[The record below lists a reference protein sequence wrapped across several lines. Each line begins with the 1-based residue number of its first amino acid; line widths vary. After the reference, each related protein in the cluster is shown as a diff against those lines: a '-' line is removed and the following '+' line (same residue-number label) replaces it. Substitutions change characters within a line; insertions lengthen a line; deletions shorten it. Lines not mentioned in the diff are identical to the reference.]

1 MSTLNAPC
9 LRCNK
14 HTVHE
19 VLHKTESLDV
29 HKGRFRY
36 ETIQCRGC
44 MAVSLK
50 ETRLK
55 GRQVTYHP
63 SPRNIPSRSLPDW
76 WDLFEWD
83 SSMESLIR
91 EVYEADNNDL
101 PRLAMIGIRAILE
114 RVMIGKVGDHGNI
127 SRNLDEFQK
136 AGYAST
142 MQFDSLQRVLDAGS
156 AVMHRN
162 HVPEPESTMVAFWV
176 LENILYAAYVQT
188 KHLEQINVP
197 ERPRRKPNNSGGI
210 TQ

>member
-9 LRCNK
+9 SRCNK
-14 HTVHE
+14 RTVHE

-29 HKGRFRY
+29 HEGRFRY

-44 MAVSLK
+44 TAVSLK

-83 SSMESLIR
+83 SGMESLIR
-91 EVYEADNNDL
+91 EVYEADNNGL
-101 PRLAMIGIRAILE
+101 SRIAMIGIRAILE
-114 RVMIGKVGDHGNI
+114 QVMIGKVGDHGNI

-142 MQFDSLQRVLDAGS
+142 TQFDSLQRVLDAGS

-162 HVPEPESTMVAFWV
+162 HVP
-176 LENILYAAYVQT
+176 I
-188 KHLEQINVP
+188 
-197 ERPRRKPNNSGGI
+197 PRVRWWRFGYSKIFSMLLMSKPNISSRSSCLNVHAGSRII
-210 TQ
+210 TAE